1 MNITLPNTITVPSLG
16 TVKKHS
22 QYWPMNITLP
32 STFTVPSLVLVQ
44 EQKVHLG
51 TNEVQGHLLAT
62 SYGSMTKLKY
72 WKTHIL
78 TEILEF
84 YSLPKETP
92 EVTADYILEA
102 AQKHDL
108 AKKTTG
114 ISADNINQHKLTGE
128 KKG

>member
-1 MNITLPNTITVPSLG
+1 MNITLPNTI
-16 TVKKHS
+16 
-22 QYWPMNITLP
+22 I
-32 STFTVPSLVLVQ
+32 VPSLVLVQ

-51 TNEVQGHLLAT
+51 TNEVQDHLLAM

-72 WKTHIL
+72 WKTYIV

-84 YSLPKETP
+84 YSLPEETP

-108 AKKTTG
+108 AVKTTG
-114 ISADNINQHKLTGE
+114 ILADNINQHKLQGE
-128 KKG
+128 KKDRQKQSSY